1 MKIRQ
6 GTTPTIS
13 ISLPH
18 GVSHDDIV
26 SAAVTIKQS
35 GTIKIERSLSEIE
48 FNEAYGAI
56 KLTQQETLGL
66 SCSERAFI
74 QAAWTTNDDNCYRS
88 QSQDL
93 IIDRA
98 DLSEV
103 V

>member
-6 GTTPTIS
+6 GTTPSIS
-13 ISLPH
+13 ISLPY

-26 SAAVTIKQS
+26 SAAITIKQS
-35 GTIKIERSLSEIE
+35 GTIKIERSLPEID

-56 KLTQQETLGL
+56 KLTQQETLSL
-66 SCSERAFI
+66 NCNERAFI

-88 QSQDL
+88 QSQEVT
-93 IIDRA
+93 IDRA
-98 DLSEV
+98 DKSEV